1 MDAFA
6 SIPMGELMS
15 LGAGLIVA
23 GVITGVLA
31 GLFGVGGGAVIVPVL
46 ASLFEHLGAAKG
58 YEMQLAVGTSL
69 AIIIPTSLRSFQA
82 HRARGA
88 VDMAALKAWA
98 PGVVVGCIAGAAA
111 ASLFRSEWLKGI
123 FACFALFMAARM
135 LFAKASWT
143 ISSDLP
149 GKAGMA
155 AYGLFIGVISAL
167 MGIGGGT
174 YGSLI
179 MTLHNRPIHQAIATS
194 AGLGAIISIPGA
206 ISFVIAG
213 LPHQAG
219 LPPLSLGF
227 VSLIGIALM
236 APVSTLT
243 APLGV
248 AIAHR
253 LTKRKL
259 EIGFGLFLAAVST
272 YFFAGLLYS
281 ASA

>member
-1 MDAFA
+1 MDLFA
-6 SIPMGELMS
+6 SLPVGELMS
-15 LGAGLIVA
+15 LGAGLLVA

-58 YEMQLAVGTSL
+58 FEMQLAVGTSL
-69 AIIIPTSLRSFQA
+69 AIIIPTSIRSLQA

-88 VDMAALKAWA
+88 VDMSVLRAWA
-98 PGVVVGCIAGAAA
+98 PGVVVGCVIGAAA

-123 FACFALFMAARM
+123 FAAFALFMSLRL

-143 ISSDLP
+143 ISDELP
-149 GKAGMA
+149 GAVGMTG
-155 AYGLFIGVISAL
+155 YGLFIGVISAL

-213 LPHQAG
+213 LPHQAE

-236 APVSTLT
+236 APVSTLV
-243 APLGV
+243 APIGV
-248 AIAHR
+248 RLAHG

-259 EIGFGLFLAAVST
+259 EVGFGLFLAAVSAH
-272 YFFAGLLYS
+272 FLIGFIWR
-281 ASA
+281 